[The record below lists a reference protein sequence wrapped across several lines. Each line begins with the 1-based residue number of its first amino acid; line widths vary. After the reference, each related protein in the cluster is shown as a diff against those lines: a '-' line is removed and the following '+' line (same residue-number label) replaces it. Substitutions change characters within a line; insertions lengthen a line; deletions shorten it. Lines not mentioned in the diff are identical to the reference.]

1 MITERDQRTL
11 VLLSQ
16 LRYMTVKQIKD
27 IIFPKVSLSVCYRR
41 LEYLATNKMINRKYY
56 NLDKKT
62 NSYVYYL
69 DKPPKKKSLKHE
81 LLVSQFVTELIKQG
95 HEILEIEKE
104 PIYRGII
111 PDAIIRFKKTDGS
124 MKHLFLEIQLSKH
137 DCISKYYNINPNK
150 DPNIP
155 EILYVVTDKP
165 QENHQIRNLRIVIDT
180 LDFKKLQFYF
190 S

>member
-1 MITERDQRTL
+1 MITDRDKKLLITL
-11 VLLSQ
+11 TQ

-27 IIFPKVSLSVCYRR
+27 IIFPNVSPSVCYKR

-62 NSYVYYL
+62 NAYVYYL

-104 PIYRGII
+104 PIYLGII
-111 PDAIIRFKKTDGS
+111 PDAIIKFKKTDGS
-124 MKHLFLEIQLSKH
+124 IKHLFLEIQLSKH

-150 DPNIP
+150 NPDIPN
-155 EILYVVTDKP
+155 ILYVVTDKP

>member
-1 MITERDQRTL
+1 MITERDMMIL
-11 VLLSQ
+11 ELLTK
-16 LRYMTVKQIKD
+16 LRFMTVKQIKD
-27 IIFPKVSLSVCYRR
+27 IIFPKVSPSVCYRR
-41 LEYLATNKMINRKYY
+41 LEYLTTNKMINRKYY

-62 NSYVYYL
+62 NAYVYYL

-95 HEILEIEKE
+95 HEIIEIEKG

-111 PDAIIRFKKTDGS
+111 PDAIIKFKKVDGS
-124 MKHLFLEIQLSKH
+124 IKHLFLEIQLSKH

-155 EILYVVTDKP
+155 EILYVITDKP

-190 S
+190 F